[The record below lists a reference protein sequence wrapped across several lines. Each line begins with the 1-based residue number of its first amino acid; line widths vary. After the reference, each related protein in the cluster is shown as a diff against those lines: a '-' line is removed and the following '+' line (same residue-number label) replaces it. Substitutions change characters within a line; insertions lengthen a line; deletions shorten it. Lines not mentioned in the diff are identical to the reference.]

1 MALLTKPGLIQ
12 LKIEDSGQL
21 ITTQVNKINFS
32 GSVSAS
38 VGDFNDITIT
48 VGIPAT
54 ASFAV
59 SSSQAVSSSYAL
71 TASYVEGASSFP
83 FSGSALITGSLGIT
97 GSLSVSGSTT
107 LSGSLNS
114 IDSVIFKGLINQST
128 AQSHVV
134 TFNNTTGQLFITA
147 SSAFGGGGGAGTPGG
162 ANTTIQF
169 NDAGVLSGSGNFTLL
184 GGNAVSL
191 TGSLLVT
198 GSTRFIG
205 SVTGSSFT
213 GSFTGSLLGTGSW
226 ALSASTALSSSWAIT
241 ASAALTS
248 SWAISASQAIT
259 ASFVRNAVS
268 ASYVLN
274 AVSASY
280 VLLAE
285 SASYVLLA
293 ESASYVLSASYALS
307 SSQAV
312 SSSWAISSSRAI
324 TASAA
329 LTSSWA
335 VSASQAISSS
345 YILLAE
351 SASYVL
357 NAVSASYVLNAVSA
371 SYVLN
376 AVSASF
382 AVSSSRAI
390 TSSFALV
397 SNQIIAQNIVS
408 NFGYNIPFLS
418 GTGSTSTLYYSATG
432 PKYNPITDVLLATS
446 SWAQTASYVLN
457 SNAFPYTGSAE
468 ITGSLS
474 VTGSIYQVNPNTYSS
489 ASQEYIDQTL
499 GPGIVII
506 FNKSFAIPMSVFI
519 EYFIIDTITGA
530 DQRAGI
536 IMASF
541 NNTGTPTQVFTE
553 TTTMDIGNTTA
564 ITFAAVSTPN
574 FEIQATNAGLN
585 SYQFRATLRYY

>member
-114 IDSVIFKGLINQST
+114 TGSVIFRGLINQST

-241 ASAALTS
+241 ASSALTS

-268 ASYVLN
+268 ASYVL
-274 AVSASY
+274 
-280 VLLAE
+280 LAE
-285 SASYVLLA
+285 SASYVLNA
-293 ESASYVLSASYALS
+293 ISASYVLSASYALS

-382 AVSSSRAI
+382 AVSSLRAI
-390 TSSFALV
+390 TSSFSLV

-499 GPGIVII
+499 GPGTVII
-506 FNKSFAIPMSVFI
+506 FNKPFAIPISVFI

-541 NNTGTPTQVFTE
+541 NSTGTPTQVFTE

>member
-1 MALLTKPGLIQ
+1 MILRTKPGLIQ
-12 LKIEDSGQL
+12 LKVEDSGKL
-21 ITTQVNKINFS
+21 ITTQINKINFS

-38 VGDFNDITIT
+38 VGNFNDVTVTI
-48 VGIPAT
+48 GIPST
-54 ASFAV
+54 ASFAISSSQTV
-59 SSSQAVSSSYAL
+59 SSSQAISSSYAL
-71 TASYVEGASSFP
+71 TASFVEGASSFP

-114 IDSVIFKGLINQST
+114 TGSVTFRGLINQST

-205 SVTGSSFT
+205 SVTGSSIT
-213 GSFTGSLLGTGSW
+213 SSFTGSLLGTGSW
-226 ALSASTALSSSWAIT
+226 SLSASTALTSSWAIT
-241 ASAALTS
+241 ASTALTS

-280 VLLAE
+280 VL
-285 SASYVLLA
+285 
-293 ESASYVLSASYALS
+293 
-307 SSQAV
+307 
-312 SSSWAISSSRAI
+312 
-324 TASAA
+324 
-329 LTSSWA
+329 
-335 VSASQAISSS
+335 
-345 YILLAE
+345 
-351 SASYVL
+351 
-357 NAVSASYVLNAVSA
+357 NAVSA

-382 AVSSSRAI
+382 SLNTISASWAVSSSRTI
-390 TSSFALV
+390 TASHALV
-397 SNQIIAQNIVS
+397 SSQITPQNIVS
-408 NFGYNIPFLS
+408 NFGYSIPYLS
-418 GTGSTSTLYYSATG
+418 GTGSTSILYYSATG
-432 PKYNPITDVLLATS
+432 PKYNPVTERLLTTS
-446 SWAQTASYVLN
+446 SFADTASFVLN
-457 SNAFPYTGSAE
+457 STTFPYSGTAE

-474 VTGSIYQVNPNTYSS
+474 VTGSIYQINPNTYSS
-489 ASQEYIDQTL
+489 ASQDYIDIL
-499 GPGIVII
+499 IGPGVSTIVS
-506 FNKSFAIPMSVFI
+506 KPFAIPMSMFL
-519 EYFIIDTITGA
+519 EYYIIDTITQT
-530 DQRAGI
+530 DQRAGNI
-536 IMASF
+536 IASF
-541 NNTGTPTQVFTE
+541 NNLGTPTSVFTE
-553 TTTMDIGNTTA
+553 TTTTDIGNTTS
-564 ITFAAVSTPN
+564 IIFSSTTTPN
-574 FEIQATNAGLN
+574 FEIQATNIGAN
-585 SYQFRATLRYY
+585 AYRFKAVFRYY

>member
-114 IDSVIFKGLINQST
+114 TGSVIFRGLINQST

-241 ASAALTS
+241 ASSALTS

-268 ASYVLN
+268 ASYVL
-274 AVSASY
+274 
-280 VLLAE
+280 LAE
-285 SASYVLLA
+285 SASYVLNA
-293 ESASYVLSASYALS
+293 ISASYVLSASYALS

-345 YILLAE
+345 YILLAQ

-390 TSSFALV
+390 TSSFSLV

-499 GPGIVII
+499 GPGTVII
-506 FNKSFAIPMSVFI
+506 FNKPFAIPISVFI

-541 NNTGTPTQVFTE
+541 NSTGTPTQVFTE